1 MAKRTLSGLS
11 VGDLQRELRR
21 RERGVEVLVR
31 KRDKLME
38 KVHALDTEIAALGIA
53 LGSRRAAAGRRRPR
67 NDSNLADALVSVL
80 KTKTLSVTDVAQAVQ
95 EAGYVTTSPNFRTIV
110 NQTLIK
116 DKRIKRV
123 GRGQYTAKGGSA
135 GGGKGRKKKE
145 SAEAAA
151 A

>member
-1 MAKRTLSGLS
+1 VQSLI
-11 VGDLQRELRR
+11 
-21 RERGVEVLVR
+21 R
-31 KRDKLME
+31 KRENLM
-38 KVHALDTEIAALGIA
+38 KRVHSLDSEIAALGIA
-53 LGSRRAAAGRRRPR
+53 LGSRRGVTGRRRPR
-67 NDSNLADALVSVL
+67 NDSNLADALVGVL

-123 GRGQYTAKGGSA
+123 GRGLYTAKGGAS
-135 GGGKGRKKKE
+135 GGRGRKKKDG
-145 SAEAAA
+145 AEAAA

>member
-1 MAKRTLSGLS
+1 MAKKSLSGLS
-11 VGDLQRELRR
+11 VTELQRELRR
-21 RERGVEVLVR
+21 RERGVDSLMR

-38 KVHALDTEIAALGIA
+38 KVHALDSEIASLGIA
-53 LGSRRAAAGRRRPR
+53 LGSRRSGTGRRRPR
-67 NDSNLADALVSVL
+67 NDSNLADALVGVL
-80 KTKTLSVTDVAQAVQ
+80 KTRTLSVTDVAQAVQ
-95 EAGYVTTSPNFRTIV
+95 EAGYLTTSPNFRTIV

-123 GRGQYTAKGGSA
+123 GRGLYTAKGGA
-135 GGGKGRKKKE
+135 GAGKGRKKKE

>member
-1 MAKRTLSGLS
+1 MAKRSLSGLS
-11 VGDLQRELRR
+11 VGELQRELRR
-21 RERGVEVLVR
+21 RERGVDSLLR
-31 KRDKLME
+31 KREKLLA
-38 KVHALDTEIAALGIA
+38 KVHALDSEIATLGVA
-53 LGSRRAAAGRRRPR
+53 PGAGRGGATRRRPR
-67 NDSNLADALVSVL
+67 NDSNLADALVGVL

-95 EAGYVTTSPNFRTIV
+95 DAGYVTTSPNFRTIV

-123 GRGQYTAKGGSA
+123 GRGLYTAKGGAA
-135 GGGKGRKKKE
+135 GGRGRKKKD